1 MCRENISCDL
11 IRKKVYFW
19 LWENSYLLSIN
30 VKYEIFFFNALKSV
44 SMKLPNSAQ
53 MQRADLMNKITA
65 NLHKLHLT
73 QYSFVIV

>member
-11 IRKKVYFW
+11 IRKNVYFW

-30 VKYEIFFFNALKSV
+30 VKYELIFFNALKSV

-53 MQRADLMNKITA
+53 MQRADMMNKITA
-65 NLHKLHLT
+65 NLHKLLLT